1 MLSFACRHSVVVFI
15 VTAVLSLFFGYS
27 SFKLSVDPN
36 VESLIPENTEIR
48 QLMARYQQEGVSG
61 EYLLLAVES
70 DNPFDIDRLS
80 VFHRV
85 LNELEGL
92 PELEPGI
99 TPFNLM
105 TFEKQ
110 GSRLTVVPVAP
121 EQQAPRT
128 NEELSLFKRRLLG
141 SPHAEN
147 LVVSKDGT
155 VLNAVFPAGA
165 IDDFSI
171 LMDEVTEIVSP
182 LEGFY
187 TYYLSGSIPFVD
199 KTGEYLSRDL
209 ARLFSLSALIILLF
223 YFFGFRTLRGVL
235 LPFGVVVLGT
245 LWSLGFMSLLGYSLT
260 IVNIIIPPLVLT
272 LGSSYSIHILNE
284 YYRSGSKERRERYWV
299 VGVVETVNRTI
310 MMAAGTTI
318 VGFLGLLATS
328 IRQTRE
334 FALSAGFGI
343 LSCALLS
350 LFFFPALLSRLA
362 PPKDVQIRRVRTG
375 LLARIM
381 VGLGS
386 FVIRRK
392 FYIIASLLLVA
403 VVFGIVLPRI
413 NTNTD
418 TIGYF
423 PQAEKVVQDMY
434 FLTSKLGG
442 FDEISI
448 TLTAPDSTP
457 GYFLQLENLAEV
469 SELELGLRSIP
480 DISYSLSFPS
490 YLRFL
495 NQVMSG
501 MDEIP
506 KTRGPV
512 ILLSRFLKILAGEG
526 SANLGAANLSNE
538 DFSQLTLSFR
548 VYNSQT
554 QKFIDEQGLRNL
566 LDEIEKQLATSLPSE
581 IHSEIWGMSL
591 QYLTLS
597 DLLRQNLARSILISI
612 ALVLGITTVAFR
624 SVRFGFLA
632 TVPLFMG
639 IMFNFVFMGILG
651 IPLDMTTIMV
661 SAVAI
666 GVGVDDAIHFLLYYR
681 KHLKEHGGDR
691 QKAVKQ
697 TLAVTGRPILLTTMS
712 IVGGLLVLSL
722 ASFRP
727 IVYFGILVVV
737 TLSAACASTLIVLPA
752 ILSVLRNPGKAV

>member
-27 SFKLSVDPN
+27 SLKLSVDPN

-61 EYLLLAVES
+61 EYLVLAVES
-70 DNPFDIDRLS
+70 DNPFDIDKLS
-80 VFHRV
+80 AFHRV

-99 TPFNLM
+99 TPFNLI

-155 VLNAVFPAGA
+155 VLNAVFPAGV

-171 LMDEVTEIVSP
+171 LMDEVTEIVST

-209 ARLFSLSALIILLF
+209 VGLFSLSALIILLF

-235 LPFGVVVLGT
+235 LPFVVIVLGT

-284 YYRSGSKERRERYWV
+284 YYRSGSKERGERYWV

-318 VGFLGLLATS
+318 VGFLGLLATN

-362 PPKDVQIRRVRTG
+362 PPKDVQTRRVRTG

-386 FVIRRK
+386 FVIRRRL
-392 FYIIASLLLVA
+392 YIIASLLLVA

-526 SANLGAANLSNE
+526 SSNLGTANLSNE

-566 LDEIEKQLATSLPSE
+566 LDEIERQLATSLPSE

-612 ALVLGITTVAFR
+612 ALVLGITTVTFR
-624 SVRFGFLA
+624 SLLFGFLA
-632 TVPLFMG
+632 AVPLIMG
-639 IMFNFVFMGILG
+639 IMLNFVFMGMLG

-666 GVGVDDAIHFLLYYR
+666 GVGVDDAIHFLLHYR

-752 ILSVLRNPGKAV
+752 ILSVVRNPGKAV

>member
-1 MLSFACRHSVVVFI
+1 M
-15 VTAVLSLFFGYS
+15 
-27 SFKLSVDPN
+27 
-36 VESLIPENTEIR
+36 
-48 QLMARYQQEGVSG
+48 
-61 EYLLLAVES
+61 
-70 DNPFDIDRLS
+70 
-80 VFHRV
+80 
-85 LNELEGL
+85 
-92 PELEPGI
+92 
-99 TPFNLM
+99 
-105 TFEKQ
+105 
-110 GSRLTVVPVAP
+110 
-121 EQQAPRT
+121 
-128 NEELSLFKRRLLG
+128 
-141 SPHAEN
+141 
-147 LVVSKDGT
+147 
-155 VLNAVFPAGA
+155 
-165 IDDFSI
+165 
-171 LMDEVTEIVSP
+171 
-182 LEGFY
+182 
-187 TYYLSGSIPFVD
+187 
-199 KTGEYLSRDL
+199 
-209 ARLFSLSALIILLF
+209 
-223 YFFGFRTLRGVL
+223 L
-235 LPFGVVVLGT
+235 LPFVVIVLGT

-260 IVNIIIPPLVLT
+260 IVNIITPPLVLT

-284 YYRSGSKERRERYWV
+284 YYRSGSRERRERYWV

-375 LLARIM
+375 LIARIM

-392 FYIIASLLLVA
+392 LYIIASLLLVA

-423 PQAEKVVQDMY
+423 PQADKVVQDMY

-442 FDEISI
+442 FDEINI

-457 GYFLQLENLAEV
+457 RYFLQPENLAVV

-501 MDEIP
+501 VDKIP

-512 ILLSRFLKILAGEG
+512 ILLSRFLKILAGAG
-526 SANLGAANLSNE
+526 SASLGAANLSNE

-566 LDEIEKQLATSLPSE
+566 LDGIERQLATSLPSE

-597 DLLRQNLARSILISI
+597 DLLRQNLAKSILISI

-632 TVPLFMG
+632 TVPLIMG
-639 IMFNFVFMGILG
+639 IMLNFVFMGILG

-666 GVGVDDAIHFLLYYR
+666 GVGVDDAIHFLLHYR

-691 QKAVKQ
+691 QQAVKQ
-697 TLAVTGRPILLTTMS
+697 TLAVTGRPILLTTVS

-752 ILSVLRNPGKAV
+752 ILSIVRNPGKAL